1 MLAAMLKISNFSCGY
16 PGEFKIA
23 GVTFS
28 LEKGM
33 MAGIIGPNGSGKSTL
48 LKGILGDIRQF
59 EGEMLL
65 QGVPLQTMKNR
76 EKARRIAVVSQHI
89 EQVDIRVL
97 DYVVMGRLPYKELF
111 QFFETEQDYVL
122 AKKYMTLT
130 NVWHL
135 KDKLL
140 SELSGGEQQLAA
152 IARALTQEP
161 DLLLLDEP
169 TSHLDITHQA
179 RILNLIQQLNCELN
193 LSVLIIIHDLNLAA
207 EYCDYLVLMKKGG
220 VFAKGTPFEV
230 LTYEN
235 IESVYQTVVI
245 TMINPLSGKPA
256 VFLVSDKVLRKEGV

>member
-1 MLAAMLKISNFSCGY
+1 MLTVHNLSCGY
-16 PGEFKIA
+16 PDEFRIA
-23 GVTFS
+23 GVSFNV
-28 LEKGM
+28 EKGM

-48 LKGILGDIRQF
+48 LKGILGDIKLF
-59 EGEMLL
+59 EGDISLEGEDLSTL
-65 QGVPLQTMKNR
+65 KNR
-76 EKARRIAVVSQHI
+76 DKARRIAVVSQHI

-97 DYVVMGRLPYKELF
+97 DYVLMGRLPYKELF
-111 QFFETEQDYVL
+111 QFFESESDFLL
-122 AKKYMTLT
+122 AQRYMTYT

-179 RILNLIQQLNCELN
+179 RIMNLIQQLNRELK

-207 EYCDYLVLMKKGG
+207 EYCDYLVLMKKGA
-220 VFAKGTPFEV
+220 VFATGTPSEV
-230 LTYEN
+230 LTFEN
-235 IESVYQTVVI
+235 IEHVYQTVVI
-245 TMINPLSGKPA
+245 TLNNPLSGKPA
-256 VFLVSDKVLRKEGV
+256 IFLVSNKVLAAQQS

>member
-1 MLAAMLKISNFSCGY
+1 MLKINNLSCGY
-16 PGEFKIA
+16 PGEFRIS
-23 GVTFS
+23 GVSFDVD
-28 LEKGM
+28 KGM

-48 LKGILGDIRQF
+48 LKGILGDIRQYG
-59 EGEMLL
+59 GEMLL
-65 QGVPLQTMKNR
+65 QGVRISSMKNR
-76 EKARRIAVVSQHI
+76 ERARRIAVVSQHI
-89 EQVDIRVL
+89 EQVDIRVF

-111 QFFETEQDYVL
+111 QFFESERDCAL
-122 AKKYMTLT
+122 AQKYMELT

-179 RILNLIQQLNCELN
+179 RILNLIQQLNDELN

-207 EYCDYLVLMKKGG
+207 EYCDYLVLMNEGG
-220 VFAKGTPFEV
+220 VFAKGEPANV

-235 IESVYQTVVI
+235 IERVYNTVVV
-245 TMINPLSGKPA
+245 TMTNPLSGKPA
-256 VFLVSDKVLRKEGV
+256 VFLISEKVLRHVAP